1 VLTWQQF
8 LNSSLPFCSLECQG
22 TNTSDSPLV
31 PWNPFHLVNVMLH
44 YGAGALLALSL
55 SHCVFCIWSITG
67 VLHRTA
73 DDRSNRG
80 WKNQSQYT
88 QVGSASLRVYSFN
101 LQWAVLALTLVNT
114 SACLHLSVWI
124 LCFILCICTKTLRPL
139 QQCALCRPSPLA
151 RSRLKKKKEHST
163 AGLCQYNSRHPKLT
177 GLLSATAHNAAAQH
191 SEAPTK
197 GQALR
202 KLFLI

>member
-1 VLTWQQF
+1 
-8 LNSSLPFCSLECQG
+8 
-22 TNTSDSPLV
+22 
-31 PWNPFHLVNVMLH
+31 MLH

-114 SACLHLSVWI
+114 SACSYIYLCEFCVLFYVSVQRHCVPCSSVPCVGPVLW
-124 LCFILCICTKTLRPL
+124 
-139 QQCALCRPSPLA
+139 QGAD
-151 RSRLKKKKEHST
+151 LKKKKKNTAQQGCVNITADIPSWQDCYQQLLIMQQHST
-163 AGLCQYNSRHPKLT
+163 QKHPPRARPWE
-177 GLLSATAHNAAAQH
+177 SC
-191 SEAPTK
+191 
-197 GQALR
+197 
-202 KLFLI
+202 F

>member
-1 VLTWQQF
+1 MLTWQQF

-73 DDRSNRG
+73 DDWSNRG

-114 SACLHLSVWI
+114 SACSYIYLCEFCVLFYVSVQRHCVPCSSVPCVGPVLWQGAD
-124 LCFILCICTKTLRPL
+124 L
-139 QQCALCRPSPLA
+139 
-151 RSRLKKKKEHST
+151 KKKEHST